1 MFFQRRSS
9 RGNFIVPAPA
19 SVSSHAGHSLKAALG
34 TITFLFHR
42 FVQYLFFIIVP
53 NTPFVNARF
62 VTLMLQA
69 YPGQAGHRVG
79 QVMKMEVKKDRAF
92 QQAVGCLSPERA
104 AELLTLAGQDGI
116 EEVRLRAGWPP
127 SLRTGSGE
135 RQTEFAPATAQE
147 LRETL
152 SRAAR
157 YSVHSYAESMKHGFI
172 PLEGGHRLG
181 LCGTVAEE
189 NGQVVGVRGL
199 SSVNLRVA
207 RQVDGLDDMLR
218 PWVGNGAPES
228 VLLLAP
234 PGFGKTT
241 LLRIWVRLVSDAGYP
256 VSVADERGEI
266 AALRDG
272 VPQFDLGRC
281 TDVLEGCAKAQA
293 VLMLLKTM
301 SPVLLAMDE
310 ITAPEDLRAIA
321 VCAHCGTAV
330 LASAHAVN
338 VDDLRRRPLY
348 RALLALG
355 VFSHAV
361 VITRHDGSR
370 QYQWERLEETSCSS

>member
-1 MFFQRRSS
+1 MQ
-9 RGNFIVPAPA
+9 
-19 SVSSHAGHSLKAALG
+19 
-34 TITFLFHR
+34 
-42 FVQYLFFIIVP
+42 
-53 NTPFVNARF
+53 
-62 VTLMLQA
+62 
-69 YPGQAGHRVG
+69 
-79 QVMKMEVKKDRAF
+79 MEVKRDRALR
-92 QQAVGCLSPERA
+92 QALDCLPPARA
-104 AELLTLAGQDGI
+104 AELLTLEPEQPV
-116 EEVRLRAGWPP
+116 EEVRLRAGRPP
-127 SLRTGSGE
+127 SMRTALGE
-135 RQTEFAPATAQE
+135 QETGFAPVTASE

-157 YSVHSYAESMKHGFI
+157 YSVHSYAESMRHGFI

-189 NGQVVGVRGL
+189 NGQVIGVRGL

-218 PWVGNGAPES
+218 PWVGAGAPDS

-241 LLRIWVRLVSDAGYP
+241 LLRAWVRLVSDGGYP

-266 AALRDG
+266 AALADG

-281 TDVLEGCAKAQA
+281 TDVLEGCAKSRAA
-293 VLMLLKTM
+293 LMLLKTM
-301 SPVLLAMDE
+301 SPALLAMDE
-310 ITAPEDLRAIA
+310 VTAPEDLRAIA

-330 LASAHAVN
+330 LASAHAAN

-355 VFSHAV
+355 VFRRAV
-361 VITRHDGSR
+361 VIERQDGVR
-370 QYQWERLEETSCSS
+370 RYRMEELEGNGCSS